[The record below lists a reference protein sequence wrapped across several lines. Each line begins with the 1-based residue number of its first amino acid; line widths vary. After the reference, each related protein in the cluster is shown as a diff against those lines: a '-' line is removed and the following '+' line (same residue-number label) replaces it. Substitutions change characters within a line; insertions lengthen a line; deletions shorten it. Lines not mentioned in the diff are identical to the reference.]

1 MVTQRHRRIRPYLV
15 GALVLVLAG
24 YVFLAETQWARAPV
38 GGDFMKFFASAQL
51 LVQGEDIYS
60 PVPLGGFD
68 FWSDPESAPG
78 RPLHPNLNPPF
89 ATLLQAPLGM
99 LDYYTAF
106 MIWALLGLAGGVL
119 GAYLVGRTVGFKGR
133 APGERGPGERGPEA
147 RGPGEP
153 DPERDGP
160 RERVPGE
167 PGAEESGPGNRG
179 AGSHPT
185 TAGVLWALLL
195 LVYFPTFSALR
206 FGQWTLVPFFFLVL
220 AWLAWRSG
228 RDGTAGVLLGGLAA
242 VKLFFGAFFLLFL
255 ARRRWRAAGAFAA
268 AWVLCTGL
276 SAAAVGVDTLLAYPS
291 VVSIADWHG
300 ASWNASFLG
309 FFSRLLGGGGVED
322 PLIRASSLTPVLA
335 GLLSLLALASLFLL
349 PREKEGTEERRKG
362 HDLAFALTIP
372 VMLLASPFGWMYYFP
387 FLLITLAVLW
397 QRSRETEEP
406 KQFRQ
411 LLVLAWL
418 LSTVPQTL
426 ITVRGIDADPRIVLW
441 WAGAYVYALVLFWVL
456 AWRRAREATV

>member
-1 MVTQRHRRIRPYLV
+1 MVNQRRRWVRALLA

-24 YVFLAETQWARAPV
+24 YVTLAETRWARAPV

-89 ATLLQAPLGM
+89 ATVLLAPLGT

-106 MIWALLGLAGGVL
+106 MIWTLLGLAAGVL
-119 GAYLVGRTVGFKGR
+119 GAYLLGRAVGR
-133 APGERGPGERGPEA
+133 GERDPGDTGPGTAGPNGRRPKGSDPGGRDPKGSASGKPEA
-147 RGPGEP
+147 GG
-153 DPERDGP
+153 DP
-160 RERVPGE
+160 V
-167 PGAEESGPGNRG
+167 
-179 AGSHPT
+179 
-185 TAGVLWALLL
+185 TAGVLWALVL
-195 LVYFPTFSALR
+195 LVYFPTFSALH

-228 RDGTAGVLLGGLAA
+228 RGGTAGLLLGGLAA
-242 VKLFFGAFFLLFL
+242 IKLFFGAFFLLFL
-255 ARRRWRAAGAFAA
+255 ARRRWRAAGAFVA
-268 AWVLCTGL
+268 AWIFCTAL
-276 SAAAVGVDTLLAYPS
+276 SAAVVGVDTLLAYPS
-291 VVSIADWHG
+291 VVSMADWHG

-322 PLIRASSLTPVLA
+322 PLIRASILTPALA
-335 GLLSLLALASLFLL
+335 GGLSLLALASLFLL
-349 PREKEGTEERRKG
+349 PGEEETYEEGRTAD
-362 HDLAFALTIP
+362 DLAFALTIP

-397 QRSRETEEP
+397 QRSRTWKNP
-406 KQFRQ
+406 KELRQ

-418 LSTVPQTL
+418 LGTVPQTL
-426 ITVRGIDADPRIVLW
+426 ITVRGIDADPRIVFGW
-441 WAGAYVYALVLFWVL
+441 GGAYVYALVLFWVL
-456 AWRRAREATV
+456 AWRRARNATA

>member
-1 MVTQRHRRIRPYLV
+1 MVNQRRRWVRALLV

-24 YVFLAETQWARAPV
+24 YAVLAETRWARAPV

-106 MIWALLGLAGGVL
+106 MIWALLGLAGGVA
-119 GAYLVGRTVGFKGR
+119 GAYLVGRTVGLEGR
-133 APGERGPGERGPEA
+133 APGER
-147 RGPGEP
+147 
-153 DPERDGP
+153 D
-160 RERVPGE
+160 
-167 PGAEESGPGNRG
+167 
-179 AGSHPT
+179 AGSDPV
-185 TAGVLWALLL
+185 TAGVLWALIL

-228 RDGTAGVLLGGLAA
+228 KDGTAGVLLGGLAA

-255 ARRRWRAAGAFAA
+255 ARRRWRAAGAFVA

-276 SAAAVGVDTLLAYPS
+276 SAAAVGADTLLAYPS
-291 VVSIADWHG
+291 VVSMADWHG

-322 PLIRASSLTPVLA
+322 PLIRASSLTPVVA
-335 GLLSLLALASLFLL
+335 GVLSLLALASLFLA
-349 PREKEGTEERRKG
+349 PGEEEASEEGRMAD
-362 HDLAFALTIP
+362 DLAFALTIP

-406 KQFRQ
+406 KQLRQ

-426 ITVRGIDADPRIVLW
+426 ITVRGIDADPRIVFW

-456 AWRRAREATV
+456 AWRRARNATV

>member
-1 MVTQRHRRIRPYLV
+1 MVNQRRRWVPALLA

-24 YVFLAETQWARAPV
+24 YVALAETRWARAPV

-89 ATLLQAPLGM
+89 ATVLLAPLGT

-106 MIWALLGLAGGVL
+106 MIWTLLGLTAGVL
-119 GAYLVGRTVGFKGR
+119 GAYLVGRQVGWGGR
-133 APGERGPGERGPEA
+133 EPGDTGPG
-147 RGPGEP
+147 
-153 DPERDGP
+153 
-160 RERVPGE
+160 
-167 PGAEESGPGNRG
+167 
-179 AGSHPT
+179 
-185 TAGVLWALLL
+185 TAGPNGSRPKGSDPFTAGLLWALLL
-195 LVYFPTFSALR
+195 LVYFPTFSALH

-220 AWLAWRSG
+220 AWLAWRRG
-228 RDGTAGVLLGGLAA
+228 RGGTAGALLGGLAA
-242 VKLFFGAFFLLFL
+242 IKLFFGAFFLLFL
-255 ARRRWRAAGAFAA
+255 ARRRWRAAGAFVA
-268 AWVLCTGL
+268 AWIFCTAL
-276 SAAAVGVDTLLAYPS
+276 SAAVVGVDTLLAYPS
-291 VVSIADWHG
+291 VVSMADWHG

-335 GLLSLLALASLFLL
+335 GGLSLLALASLFLL
-349 PREKEGTEERRKG
+349 PGEGEESEERREA
-362 HDLAFALTIP
+362 HDLVFALTIP

-397 QRSRETEEP
+397 QRSRTWENP
-406 KQFRQ
+406 KELRQ

-418 LSTVPQTL
+418 LGTVPQTL
-426 ITVRGIDADPRIVLW
+426 ITVRGIDADPRIVFGW
-441 WAGAYVYALVLFWVL
+441 GGAYVYALVLFWVL
-456 AWRRAREATV
+456 AWRRARNATA

>member
-1 MVTQRHRRIRPYLV
+1 MVNQRRRWVPALLA

-24 YVFLAETQWARAPV
+24 YVALAETRWARAPV

-51 LVQGEDIYS
+51 LVRGEDIYS

-89 ATLLQAPLGM
+89 ATVLLAPLGT

-106 MIWALLGLAGGVL
+106 MIWTLLGLTAGVL
-119 GAYLVGRTVGFKGR
+119 GAYLVGRQVGWGGR
-133 APGERGPGERGPEA
+133 EPGDTGPG
-147 RGPGEP
+147 
-153 DPERDGP
+153 
-160 RERVPGE
+160 
-167 PGAEESGPGNRG
+167 
-179 AGSHPT
+179 
-185 TAGVLWALLL
+185 TAGPKGSRPKGSDPFTAGLLWALLL
-195 LVYFPTFSALR
+195 LVYFPTFSALH

-220 AWLAWRSG
+220 AWLAWRRG
-228 RDGTAGVLLGGLAA
+228 RGGTAGALLGGLAA
-242 VKLFFGAFFLLFL
+242 IKLFFGAFFLLFL
-255 ARRRWRAAGAFAA
+255 ARRRWRAAGAFVA
-268 AWVLCTGL
+268 AWIFCTAL
-276 SAAAVGVDTLLAYPS
+276 SAAVVGVDTLLAYPS
-291 VVSIADWHG
+291 VVSMADWHG

-335 GLLSLLALASLFLL
+335 GGLSLLALASLFLL
-349 PREKEGTEERRKG
+349 PGEGEESEERREA
-362 HDLAFALTIP
+362 HDLVFALTIP

-397 QRSRETEEP
+397 QRSRTWENP
-406 KQFRQ
+406 KELRQ

-418 LSTVPQTL
+418 LGTVPQTL
-426 ITVRGIDADPRIVLW
+426 ITVRGIDADPRIVFGW
-441 WAGAYVYALVLFWVL
+441 GGAYVYALVLFWVL
-456 AWRRAREATV
+456 AWRRARNATA

>member
-1 MVTQRHRRIRPYLV
+1 MVNQRRRWVPALLA

-24 YVFLAETQWARAPV
+24 YVALAETRWARAPV

-89 ATLLQAPLGM
+89 ATVLLAPLGT

-106 MIWALLGLAGGVL
+106 MIWTLLGLTAGVL
-119 GAYLVGRTVGFKGR
+119 GAYLVGRQVGWGGR
-133 APGERGPGERGPEA
+133 EPGDTGPG
-147 RGPGEP
+147 
-153 DPERDGP
+153 
-160 RERVPGE
+160 
-167 PGAEESGPGNRG
+167 
-179 AGSHPT
+179 
-185 TAGVLWALLL
+185 TAGPKGSRPKASDPFTAGLLWALLL
-195 LVYFPTFSALR
+195 LVYFPTFSALH

-220 AWLAWRSG
+220 AWLAWRRG
-228 RDGTAGVLLGGLAA
+228 RGGTAGALLGGLAA
-242 VKLFFGAFFLLFL
+242 IKLFFGAFFLLFL
-255 ARRRWRAAGAFAA
+255 ARRRWRAAGAFVA
-268 AWVLCTGL
+268 AWIFCTAL
-276 SAAAVGVDTLLAYPS
+276 SAAVVGVDTLLAYPS
-291 VVSIADWHG
+291 VVSMADWHG

-322 PLIRASSLTPVLA
+322 PLIRAPILTPVLA
-335 GLLSLLALASLFLL
+335 GGLSLLALASLFLL
-349 PREKEGTEERRKG
+349 PGEGEESEERREA
-362 HDLAFALTIP
+362 HDLVFALTIP

-397 QRSRETEEP
+397 QRSRTWENP
-406 KQFRQ
+406 KELRQ

-418 LSTVPQTL
+418 LGTVPQTL
-426 ITVRGIDADPRIVLW
+426 ITVRGIDADPRIVFGW
-441 WAGAYVYALVLFWVL
+441 GGAYVYALVLFWVL
-456 AWRRAREATV
+456 AWRRARNATA